1 MASKFIHFMSSIN
14 LTGFGVALITPFRR
28 DKSVDFDALERLL
41 DLHLNNG
48 TDYIVALGTTAETP
62 TLSEAEKSEIVSAVV
77 RKIDGRIPIVMGV
90 GGNNTAGV
98 VQQLKT
104 LNFEGIDAILSV
116 TPYYNKPTQEGLF
129 QHYRAINDASP
140 LPVILYNVPGRTG
153 VNLTAETT
161 LRIARECKNV
171 IAIKEASGNLDQIRA
186 IIAGA
191 SEGFKVISGDDAT
204 TIDII
209 ESGGIGVISVFG
221 NAYPKQMGDLVH
233 DALDG
238 KIDEARN
245 RMKSHFDEL
254 FRLMFVD
261 GNPAGVKCLLHEMGI
276 IENELRLPL
285 VPVSE
290 STRKLIVEEM
300 KKFK

>member
-1 MASKFIHFMSSIN
+1 MSAIHLEGM
-14 LTGFGVALITPFRR
+14 GVALVTPFRK
-28 DKSVDFDALERLL
+28 DKAVDFEALDRLL
-41 DLHLNNG
+41 DFHLENG

-62 TLSEAEKSEIVSAVV
+62 TLSESEKSEIVSAVV
-77 RKIDGRIPIVMGV
+77 RKIGGRIPIVMGV

-104 LNFEGIDAILSV
+104 LNFDGVDAILSV

-129 QHYRAINDASP
+129 QHYRAISEASP
-140 LPVILYNVPGRTG
+140 RPVILYNVPGRTG

-171 IAIKEASGNLDQIRA
+171 VAIKEASGNLDQIRA
-186 IIAGA
+186 IITGA
-191 SEGFKVISGDDAT
+191 PEGFKVISGDDAT
-204 TIDII
+204 TIDIV

-221 NAYPKQMGDLVH
+221 NAYPKQMNDLVH
-233 DALDG
+233 DALKG
-238 KIDEARN
+238 KIDEARK
-245 RMKSHFDEL
+245 RMKTHFDEL

-261 GNPAGVKCLLHEMGI
+261 GNPAGVKCVLHEMGL

-285 VPVSE
+285 VPVTE
-290 STRKLIVEEM
+290 NTRKLIVEEM
-300 KKFK
+300 KKFA

>member
-1 MASKFIHFMSSIN
+1 MSAIHLEGM
-14 LTGFGVALITPFRR
+14 GVALVTPFRK
-28 DKSVDFDALERLL
+28 DKAVDFEALDRLL
-41 DLHLNNG
+41 DFHLENG

-62 TLSEAEKSEIVSAVV
+62 TLSESEKSEIVSAVV
-77 RKIDGRIPIVMGV
+77 RKIGGRMPIVMGV

-104 LNFEGIDAILSV
+104 LNFDGVDAILSV

-129 QHYRAINDASP
+129 QHYRAISGASP
-140 LPVILYNVPGRTG
+140 RPVILYNVPGRTG

-161 LRIARECKNV
+161 LRIASECKNV
-171 IAIKEASGNLDQIRA
+171 VAIKEASGNLDQIRA

-191 SEGFKVISGDDAT
+191 PEGFKVISGDDAT
-204 TIDII
+204 TIDIV

-221 NAYPKQMGDLVH
+221 NAYPKQMSDLVH
-233 DALDG
+233 DALKG
-238 KIDEARN
+238 KIDEARK
-245 RMKSHFDEL
+245 RMKTHFDEL

-261 GNPAGVKCLLHEMGI
+261 GNPAGVKCVLHEMGL

-285 VPVSE
+285 VPVTE
-290 STRKLIVEEM
+290 NTRKLIVEEM
-300 KKFK
+300 KKFA

>member
-1 MASKFIHFMSSIN
+1 MSAIHLEGM
-14 LTGFGVALITPFRR
+14 GVAFVTPFRK
-28 DKSVDFDALERLL
+28 DKAVDFEALDRLL
-41 DLHLNNG
+41 DFHLENG

-62 TLSEAEKSEIVSAVV
+62 TLSESEKSEIVSAVV
-77 RKIDGRIPIVMGV
+77 RKIGGRMPIVMGV

-104 LNFEGIDAILSV
+104 LNFDGVDAILSV

-129 QHYRAINDASP
+129 QHYRAISEASP
-140 LPVILYNVPGRTG
+140 RPVILYNVPGRTG

-171 IAIKEASGNLDQIRA
+171 VAIKEASGNLDQIRA
-186 IIAGA
+186 IITGA
-191 SEGFKVISGDDAT
+191 PEGFKVISGDDAT
-204 TIDII
+204 TIDIV

-221 NAYPKQMGDLVH
+221 NAYPKQMSDLVH
-233 DALDG
+233 DALKG
-238 KIDEARN
+238 KIDEARK
-245 RMKSHFDEL
+245 RMKTHFDEL

-261 GNPAGVKCLLHEMGI
+261 GNPAGVKCVLHEMGL

-285 VPVSE
+285 VPVTE
-290 STRKLIVEEM
+290 NTRKLIVEEM
-300 KKFK
+300 KKFA

>member
-1 MASKFIHFMSSIN
+1 
-14 LTGFGVALITPFRR
+14 VALVTPFRK
-28 DKSVDFDALERLL
+28 DKAVDFEALDRLL
-41 DLHLNNG
+41 DFHLENG

-62 TLSEAEKSEIVSAVV
+62 TLSESEKSEIVSAVV
-77 RKIDGRIPIVMGV
+77 RKIGGRMPIVMGV

-104 LNFEGIDAILSV
+104 LNFDGVDAILSV

-129 QHYRAINDASP
+129 QHYRAISEASP
-140 LPVILYNVPGRTG
+140 RPVILYNVPGRTG

-171 IAIKEASGNLDQIRA
+171 VAVKEASGNLDQIRA
-186 IIAGA
+186 IITGA
-191 SEGFKVISGDDAT
+191 PEGFKVISGDDAT
-204 TIDII
+204 TIDIV

-221 NAYPKQMGDLVH
+221 NAYPKQMSDLVH
-233 DALDG
+233 DALKG
-238 KIDEARN
+238 KIDEARK
-245 RMKSHFDEL
+245 RMKTHFDEL

-261 GNPAGVKCLLHEMGI
+261 GNPAGVKCVLHEMGL

-285 VPVSE
+285 VPVTE
-290 STRKLIVEEM
+290 NTRKLIVEEM
-300 KKFK
+300 KKFA

>member
-1 MASKFIHFMSSIN
+1 MSAIHLEGM
-14 LTGFGVALITPFRR
+14 GVALVTPFRK
-28 DKSVDFDALERLL
+28 DKAVDFEALDRLL
-41 DLHLNNG
+41 DFHLENG

-62 TLSEAEKSEIVSAVV
+62 TLSESEKSEIVSAVV
-77 RKIDGRIPIVMGV
+77 RKIGGRIPIVMGV

-104 LNFEGIDAILSV
+104 LNFDGVDAILSV

-129 QHYRAINDASP
+129 QHYRAISGASP
-140 LPVILYNVPGRTG
+140 RPVILYNVPGRTG

-171 IAIKEASGNLDQIRA
+171 VAIKEASGNLDQIRA
-186 IIAGA
+186 IITGA
-191 SEGFKVISGDDAT
+191 PEGFKVISGDDAT
-204 TIDII
+204 TIDIV

-221 NAYPKQMGDLVH
+221 NAYPKQMNDLVH
-233 DALDG
+233 DTLKG
-238 KIDEARN
+238 KIDEARK
-245 RMKSHFDEL
+245 RMKTHFDEL

-261 GNPAGVKCLLHEMGI
+261 GNPAGVKCVLHEMGL

-285 VPVSE
+285 VPVTE
-290 STRKLIVEEM
+290 NTRKLIVEEM
-300 KKFK
+300 KKFA

>member
-1 MASKFIHFMSSIN
+1 MSAIHLEGM
-14 LTGFGVALITPFRR
+14 GVALVTPFRK
-28 DKSVDFDALERLL
+28 DKAVDFEALDRLL
-41 DLHLNNG
+41 DFHLENG

-62 TLSEAEKSEIVSAVV
+62 TLSESEKSEIVSAVV
-77 RKIDGRIPIVMGV
+77 RKIGGRMPIVMGV

-104 LNFEGIDAILSV
+104 LNFDGVDAILSV

-129 QHYRAINDASP
+129 QHYRAISGASP
-140 LPVILYNVPGRTG
+140 RPVILYNVPGRTG

-171 IAIKEASGNLDQIRA
+171 VAIKEASGNLDQIRA
-186 IIAGA
+186 IITGA
-191 SEGFKVISGDDAT
+191 PEGFKVISGDDAT
-204 TIDII
+204 TIDIV

-221 NAYPKQMGDLVH
+221 NAYPKQMSDLVH
-233 DALDG
+233 DALKG
-238 KIDEARN
+238 KIDEARK
-245 RMKSHFDEL
+245 RMKTHFDEL

-261 GNPAGVKCLLHEMGI
+261 GNPAGVKCVLHEMGL

-285 VPVSE
+285 VPVTE
-290 STRKLIVEEM
+290 NTRKLIVEEM
-300 KKFK
+300 KKFA

>member
-1 MASKFIHFMSSIN
+1 MSAIHLEGM
-14 LTGFGVALITPFRR
+14 GVALVTPFRK
-28 DKSVDFDALERLL
+28 DKAVDFEALDRLL
-41 DLHLNNG
+41 DFHLENG

-62 TLSEAEKSEIVSAVV
+62 TLSESEKSEIVSAVV
-77 RKIDGRIPIVMGV
+77 RKIGGRMPIVMGV

-104 LNFEGIDAILSV
+104 LNFDGVDAILSV

-129 QHYRAINDASP
+129 QHYRAISGASP
-140 LPVILYNVPGRTG
+140 RPVILYNVPGRTG

-171 IAIKEASGNLDQIRA
+171 VAVKEASGNLDQIRA
-186 IIAGA
+186 IITGA
-191 SEGFKVISGDDAT
+191 PEGFKVISGDDAT
-204 TIDII
+204 TIDIV

-221 NAYPKQMGDLVH
+221 NAYPKQMSDLVH
-233 DALDG
+233 DALKG
-238 KIDEARN
+238 KIDEARK
-245 RMKSHFDEL
+245 RMKTHFDEL

-261 GNPAGVKCLLHEMGI
+261 GNPAGVKCVLHEMGL

-285 VPVSE
+285 VPVTE
-290 STRKLIVEEM
+290 NTRKLIVEEM
-300 KKFK
+300 KKFA

>member
-1 MASKFIHFMSSIN
+1 MSAIHLEGM
-14 LTGFGVALITPFRR
+14 GVALVTPFRK
-28 DKSVDFDALERLL
+28 DKAVDFEALDRLL
-41 DLHLNNG
+41 DFHLENG

-62 TLSEAEKSEIVSAVV
+62 TLSESEKSEIVSAVV
-77 RKIDGRIPIVMGV
+77 RKIGGRIPIVMGV

-104 LNFEGIDAILSV
+104 LNFDGVDAILSV

-129 QHYRAINDASP
+129 QHYRAISGASP
-140 LPVILYNVPGRTG
+140 RPVILYNVPGRTG

-171 IAIKEASGNLDQIRA
+171 VAIKEASGNLDQIRA
-186 IIAGA
+186 IITGA
-191 SEGFKVISGDDAT
+191 PEGFKVISGDDAT
-204 TIDII
+204 TIDIV

-221 NAYPKQMGDLVH
+221 NAYPKQMSDLVH
-233 DALDG
+233 DALKG
-238 KIDEARN
+238 KIDEARK
-245 RMKSHFDEL
+245 RMKTHFDEL

-261 GNPAGVKCLLHEMGI
+261 GNPAGVKCVLHEMGL

-285 VPVSE
+285 VPVTE
-290 STRKLIVEEM
+290 NTRKLIVEEM
-300 KKFK
+300 KKFA

>member
-1 MASKFIHFMSSIN
+1 MSAIHLEGM
-14 LTGFGVALITPFRR
+14 GVALVTPFRK
-28 DKSVDFDALERLL
+28 DKAVDFEALDRLL
-41 DLHLNNG
+41 DFHLENG

-62 TLSEAEKSEIVSAVV
+62 TLSESEKSEIVSAVV
-77 RKIDGRIPIVMGV
+77 RKIGGRMPIVMGV

-104 LNFEGIDAILSV
+104 LNFDGVDAILSV

-129 QHYRAINDASP
+129 QHYRAISGASP
-140 LPVILYNVPGRTG
+140 RPVILYNVPGRTG

-161 LRIARECKNV
+161 LRIASECKNV
-171 IAIKEASGNLDQIRA
+171 VAIKEASGNLDQIRA

-191 SEGFKVISGDDAT
+191 PEGFKVISGDDAT
-204 TIDII
+204 TIDIV

-221 NAYPKQMGDLVH
+221 NAYPKQMSDLVH
-233 DALDG
+233 DALKG
-238 KIDEARN
+238 TIDEARK
-245 RMKSHFDEL
+245 RMKTHFDEL

-261 GNPAGVKCLLHEMGI
+261 GNPAGVKCVLHEMGL

-285 VPVSE
+285 VPVTE
-290 STRKLIVEEM
+290 NTRKLIVKEM
-300 KKFK
+300 KKFA

>member
-1 MASKFIHFMSSIN
+1 MSAIHLEGM
-14 LTGFGVALITPFRR
+14 GVALVTPFRK
-28 DKSVDFDALERLL
+28 DKGVDFEALDRLL
-41 DLHLNNG
+41 DFHLENG

-62 TLSEAEKSEIVSAVV
+62 TLSESEKSEIVSAVV
-77 RKIDGRIPIVMGV
+77 RKIGGRMPIVMGV

-104 LNFEGIDAILSV
+104 LNFDGVDAILSV

-129 QHYRAINDASP
+129 QHYRAISGASP
-140 LPVILYNVPGRTG
+140 RPVILYNVPGRTG

-171 IAIKEASGNLDQIRA
+171 VAIKEASGNLDQIRA
-186 IIAGA
+186 IITGA
-191 SEGFKVISGDDAT
+191 PEGFKVISGDDAT
-204 TIDII
+204 TIDIV

-221 NAYPKQMGDLVH
+221 NAYPKQMNDLVH
-233 DALDG
+233 DALKG
-238 KIDEARN
+238 KIDEARK
-245 RMKSHFDEL
+245 RMKTHFDEL

-261 GNPAGVKCLLHEMGI
+261 GNPAGVKCVLHEMGL

-285 VPVSE
+285 VPVTE
-290 STRKLIVEEM
+290 NTRKLIVEEM
-300 KKFK
+300 KKFA

>member
-1 MASKFIHFMSSIN
+1 MSAIHLEGM
-14 LTGFGVALITPFRR
+14 GVALVTPFRK
-28 DKSVDFDALERLL
+28 DKAVDFEALDRLL
-41 DLHLNNG
+41 DFHLENG

-62 TLSEAEKSEIVSAVV
+62 TLSESEKSEIVSAVV
-77 RKIDGRIPIVMGV
+77 RKIGGRMPIVMGV

-104 LNFEGIDAILSV
+104 LNFDGVDAILSV

-129 QHYRAINDASP
+129 QHYRAISGASP
-140 LPVILYNVPGRTG
+140 RPVILYNVPGRTG

-171 IAIKEASGNLDQIRA
+171 VAIKEASGNLDQIRA
-186 IIAGA
+186 IITGA
-191 SEGFKVISGDDAT
+191 PEGFKVISGDDAT
-204 TIDII
+204 TIDIV

-221 NAYPKQMGDLVH
+221 NAYPKQMSDLVH
-233 DALDG
+233 DALKG
-238 KIDEARN
+238 KIDEARK
-245 RMKSHFDEL
+245 RMKTHFNEL

-261 GNPAGVKCLLHEMGI
+261 GNPAGVKCVLHEMGL

-285 VPVSE
+285 VPVTE
-290 STRKLIVEEM
+290 NTRKLIVEEM
-300 KKFK
+300 KKFA

>member
-1 MASKFIHFMSSIN
+1 MSAIHLEGM
-14 LTGFGVALITPFRR
+14 GVALVTPFRK
-28 DKSVDFDALERLL
+28 DKAVDFEALDRLL
-41 DLHLNNG
+41 DFHLENG

-62 TLSEAEKSEIVSAVV
+62 TLSESEKSEIVSAVV
-77 RKIDGRIPIVMGV
+77 RKIGGRIPIVMGV

-104 LNFEGIDAILSV
+104 LNFDGVDAILSV

-129 QHYRAINDASP
+129 QHYRAISEASP
-140 LPVILYNVPGRTG
+140 RPVILYNVPGRTG

-171 IAIKEASGNLDQIRA
+171 VAIKEASGNLDQIRA
-186 IIAGA
+186 IITGA
-191 SEGFKVISGDDAT
+191 PEGFKVISGDDAT
-204 TIDII
+204 TIDIV

-221 NAYPKQMGDLVH
+221 NAYPKQMSDLVH
-233 DALDG
+233 DALKG
-238 KIDEARN
+238 KIDEARK
-245 RMKSHFDEL
+245 RMKTHFDEL

-261 GNPAGVKCLLHEMGI
+261 GNPAGVKCVLHEMGL

-285 VPVSE
+285 VPVTE
-290 STRKLIVEEM
+290 NTRKLIVEEM
-300 KKFK
+300 KKFA

>member
-1 MASKFIHFMSSIN
+1 MSAIHLEGM
-14 LTGFGVALITPFRR
+14 GVALVTPFRK
-28 DKSVDFDALERLL
+28 DKAVDFEALDRLL
-41 DLHLNNG
+41 DFHLENG

-62 TLSEAEKSEIVSAVV
+62 TLSESEKSEIVSAVV
-77 RKIDGRIPIVMGV
+77 RKIGGRMPIVMGV

-104 LNFEGIDAILSV
+104 LNFDGVDAILSV

-129 QHYRAINDASP
+129 QHYRAISEASP
-140 LPVILYNVPGRTG
+140 RPVILYNVPGRTG

-171 IAIKEASGNLDQIRA
+171 VAIKEASGNLDQIRA
-186 IIAGA
+186 IITGA
-191 SEGFKVISGDDAT
+191 PEGFKVISGDDAT
-204 TIDII
+204 TIDIV

-221 NAYPKQMGDLVH
+221 NAYPKQMNDLVH
-233 DALDG
+233 DALKG
-238 KIDEARN
+238 KIDEARK
-245 RMKSHFDEL
+245 RMKTHFDEL

-261 GNPAGVKCLLHEMGI
+261 GNPAGVKCVLHEMGL

-285 VPVSE
+285 VPVTE
-290 STRKLIVEEM
+290 NTRKLIVEEM
-300 KKFK
+300 KKFA

>member
-1 MASKFIHFMSSIN
+1 MSAIHLEGM
-14 LTGFGVALITPFRR
+14 GVALVTPFRK
-28 DKSVDFDALERLL
+28 DKAVDFEALDRLL
-41 DLHLNNG
+41 DFHLENG

-62 TLSEAEKSEIVSAVV
+62 TLSESEKSEIVSAVV
-77 RKIDGRIPIVMGV
+77 RKIGGRIPIVMGV

-104 LNFEGIDAILSV
+104 LNFDGVDAILSV

-129 QHYRAINDASP
+129 QHYRAISGASP
-140 LPVILYNVPGRTG
+140 RPVILYNVPGRTG

-171 IAIKEASGNLDQIRA
+171 VAIKEASGNLDQIRA
-186 IIAGA
+186 IITGA
-191 SEGFKVISGDDAT
+191 PEGFKVISGDDAT
-204 TIDII
+204 TIDIV

-221 NAYPKQMGDLVH
+221 NAYPKQMNDLVH
-233 DALDG
+233 DALKG
-238 KIDEARN
+238 KIDEARK
-245 RMKSHFDEL
+245 RMKTHFDEL

-261 GNPAGVKCLLHEMGI
+261 GNPAGVKCVLHEMGL

-285 VPVSE
+285 VPVTE
-290 STRKLIVEEM
+290 NTRKLIVEEM
-300 KKFK
+300 KKFA

>member
-1 MASKFIHFMSSIN
+1 MSAIHLEGM
-14 LTGFGVALITPFRR
+14 GVALVTPFRK
-28 DKSVDFDALERLL
+28 DKAVDFEALDRLL
-41 DLHLNNG
+41 DFHLENG

-62 TLSEAEKSEIVSAVV
+62 TLSESEKSEIVSAVV
-77 RKIDGRIPIVMGV
+77 RKIGGRMPIVMGV

-104 LNFEGIDAILSV
+104 LNFDGVDAILSV

-129 QHYRAINDASP
+129 QHYRAISEASP
-140 LPVILYNVPGRTG
+140 RPVILYNVPGRTG

-161 LRIARECKNV
+161 LRIASECKNV
-171 IAIKEASGNLDQIRA
+171 VAIKEASGNLDQIRA

-191 SEGFKVISGDDAT
+191 PEGFKVISGDDAT
-204 TIDII
+204 TIDIV

-221 NAYPKQMGDLVH
+221 NAYPKQMSDLVH
-233 DALDG
+233 DALKG
-238 KIDEARN
+238 TIDEARK
-245 RMKSHFDEL
+245 RMKTHFDEL

-261 GNPAGVKCLLHEMGI
+261 GNPAGVKCVLHEMGL

-285 VPVSE
+285 VPVTE
-290 STRKLIVEEM
+290 NTRKLIVKEM
-300 KKFK
+300 KKFA

>member
-1 MASKFIHFMSSIN
+1 MSAIHLEGM
-14 LTGFGVALITPFRR
+14 GVALVTPFRK
-28 DKSVDFDALERLL
+28 DKGVDFEALDRLL
-41 DLHLNNG
+41 DFHLENG

-62 TLSEAEKSEIVSAVV
+62 TLSESEKSEIVSAVV
-77 RKIDGRIPIVMGV
+77 RKIGGRMPIVMGV

-104 LNFEGIDAILSV
+104 LNFDGVDAILSV

-129 QHYRAINDASP
+129 QHYRAISEASP
-140 LPVILYNVPGRTG
+140 RPVILYNVPGRTG

-171 IAIKEASGNLDQIRA
+171 VAIKEASGNLDQIRA
-186 IIAGA
+186 IITGA
-191 SEGFKVISGDDAT
+191 PEGFKVISGDDAT
-204 TIDII
+204 TIDIV

-221 NAYPKQMGDLVH
+221 NAYPKQMSDLVH
-233 DALDG
+233 DALKG
-238 KIDEARN
+238 KIDEARK
-245 RMKSHFDEL
+245 RMKTHFDEL

-261 GNPAGVKCLLHEMGI
+261 GNPAGVKCVLHEMGL

-285 VPVSE
+285 VPVTE
-290 STRKLIVEEM
+290 NTRKLIVEEM
-300 KKFK
+300 KKFA

>member
-1 MASKFIHFMSSIN
+1 MSAIHLEGM
-14 LTGFGVALITPFRR
+14 GVALVTPFRK
-28 DKSVDFDALERLL
+28 DKGVDFEALDRLL
-41 DLHLNNG
+41 DFHLENG

-62 TLSEAEKSEIVSAVV
+62 TLSESEKSEIVSAVV
-77 RKIDGRIPIVMGV
+77 RKIGGRMPIVMGV

-104 LNFEGIDAILSV
+104 LNFDGVDAILSV

-129 QHYRAINDASP
+129 QHYRAISGASP
-140 LPVILYNVPGRTG
+140 RPVILYNVPGRTG

-171 IAIKEASGNLDQIRA
+171 VAIKEASGNLDQIRA
-186 IIAGA
+186 IITGA
-191 SEGFKVISGDDAT
+191 PEGFKVISGDDAT
-204 TIDII
+204 TIDIV

-221 NAYPKQMGDLVH
+221 NAYPKQMSDLVH
-233 DALDG
+233 DALKG
-238 KIDEARN
+238 KIDEARK
-245 RMKSHFDEL
+245 RMKTHFDEL

-261 GNPAGVKCLLHEMGI
+261 GNPAGVKCVLHEMGL

-285 VPVSE
+285 VPVTE
-290 STRKLIVEEM
+290 NTRKLIVEEM
-300 KKFK
+300 KKFA

>member
-1 MASKFIHFMSSIN
+1 MSAIHLEGM
-14 LTGFGVALITPFRR
+14 GVALVTPFRK
-28 DKSVDFDALERLL
+28 DKAVDFEALDRLL
-41 DLHLNNG
+41 DFHLENG

-62 TLSEAEKSEIVSAVV
+62 TLSESEKSEIVSAVV
-77 RKIDGRIPIVMGV
+77 RKIGGRMPIVMGV

-104 LNFEGIDAILSV
+104 LNFDGVDAILSV

-129 QHYRAINDASP
+129 QHYRAISEASP
-140 LPVILYNVPGRTG
+140 RPVILYNVPGRTG

-186 IIAGA
+186 IITGA
-191 SEGFKVISGDDAT
+191 PEGFKVISGDDAT
-204 TIDII
+204 TIDIV

-221 NAYPKQMGDLVH
+221 NAYPKQMSDLVH
-233 DALDG
+233 DALKG
-238 KIDEARN
+238 KIDEARK
-245 RMKSHFDEL
+245 RMKTHFDEL

-261 GNPAGVKCLLHEMGI
+261 GNPAGVKCVLHEMGL

-285 VPVSE
+285 VPVTE
-290 STRKLIVEEM
+290 NTRKLIVEEM
-300 KKFK
+300 KKFA

>member
-1 MASKFIHFMSSIN
+1 MSAIHLEGM
-14 LTGFGVALITPFRR
+14 GVALVTPFRK
-28 DKSVDFDALERLL
+28 DKAVDFEALDRLL
-41 DLHLNNG
+41 DFHLENG

-62 TLSEAEKSEIVSAVV
+62 TLSESEKSEIVSAVV
-77 RKIDGRIPIVMGV
+77 RKIGGRMPIVMGV

-104 LNFEGIDAILSV
+104 LNFDGVDAILSV

-129 QHYRAINDASP
+129 QHYRAISGASP
-140 LPVILYNVPGRTG
+140 RPVILYNVPGRTG

-171 IAIKEASGNLDQIRA
+171 VAIKEASGNLDQIRA
-186 IIAGA
+186 IITGA
-191 SEGFKVISGDDAT
+191 PEGFKVISGDDAT
-204 TIDII
+204 TIDIV

-221 NAYPKQMGDLVH
+221 NAYPKQMNDLVH
-233 DALDG
+233 DALKG
-238 KIDEARN
+238 KIDEARK
-245 RMKSHFDEL
+245 RMKTHFDEL

-261 GNPAGVKCLLHEMGI
+261 GNPAGVKCVLHEMGL

-285 VPVSE
+285 VPVTE
-290 STRKLIVEEM
+290 NTRKLIVEEM
-300 KKFK
+300 KKFA

>member
-1 MASKFIHFMSSIN
+1 MSAIHLEGM
-14 LTGFGVALITPFRR
+14 GVALVTPFRK
-28 DKSVDFDALERLL
+28 DKAVDFEALDRLL
-41 DLHLNNG
+41 DFHLENG

-62 TLSEAEKSEIVSAVV
+62 TLSESEKSEIVSAVV
-77 RKIDGRIPIVMGV
+77 RKIGGRIPIVMGV

-104 LNFEGIDAILSV
+104 LNFDGVDAILSV

-129 QHYRAINDASP
+129 QHYRAISGASP
-140 LPVILYNVPGRTG
+140 RPVILYNVPGRTG

-171 IAIKEASGNLDQIRA
+171 VAIKEASGNLDQIRA
-186 IIAGA
+186 IITGA
-191 SEGFKVISGDDAT
+191 PEGFKVISGDDAT
-204 TIDII
+204 TIDIV

-221 NAYPKQMGDLVH
+221 NAYPKQMNHLVH
-233 DALDG
+233 DALKG
-238 KIDEARN
+238 KIDEARK
-245 RMKSHFDEL
+245 RMKTHFDEL

-261 GNPAGVKCLLHEMGI
+261 GNPAGVKCVLHEMGL

-285 VPVSE
+285 VPVTE
-290 STRKLIVEEM
+290 NTRKLIVEEM
-300 KKFK
+300 KKFA

>member
-1 MASKFIHFMSSIN
+1 MSAIHLEGM
-14 LTGFGVALITPFRR
+14 GVALVTPFRK
-28 DKSVDFDALERLL
+28 DKAVDFEALDRLL
-41 DLHLNNG
+41 DFHLENG

-62 TLSEAEKSEIVSAVV
+62 TLSESEKSEIVSAVV
-77 RKIDGRIPIVMGV
+77 RKIGGRIPIVMGV

-104 LNFEGIDAILSV
+104 LNFDGVDAILSV

-129 QHYRAINDASP
+129 QHYRAISGASP
-140 LPVILYNVPGRTG
+140 RPVILYNVPGRTG

-171 IAIKEASGNLDQIRA
+171 VAIKEASGNLDQIRA
-186 IIAGA
+186 IITGA
-191 SEGFKVISGDDAT
+191 PEGFKVISGDDAT
-204 TIDII
+204 TIDIV

-221 NAYPKQMGDLVH
+221 NAYPKQMNDLVH
-233 DALDG
+233 DALKG
-238 KIDEARN
+238 KIDEARK
-245 RMKSHFDEL
+245 RMKTHFDEL

-261 GNPAGVKCLLHEMGI
+261 GNPAGVKCVLHEMGL

-285 VPVSE
+285 VPVTE
-290 STRKLIVEEM
+290 NTRKLIVEEM
-300 KKFK
+300 KKFL

>member
-1 MASKFIHFMSSIN
+1 MSAIHLEGM
-14 LTGFGVALITPFRR
+14 GVALVTPFRK
-28 DKSVDFDALERLL
+28 DKAVDFEALDRLL
-41 DLHLNNG
+41 DFHLENG

-62 TLSEAEKSEIVSAVV
+62 TLSESEKSEIVSAVV
-77 RKIDGRIPIVMGV
+77 RKIGGRMPIVMGV

-104 LNFEGIDAILSV
+104 LNFDGVDAILSV

-129 QHYRAINDASP
+129 QHYRAISEASP
-140 LPVILYNVPGRTG
+140 RPVILYNVPGRTG

-171 IAIKEASGNLDQIRA
+171 VAVKEASGNLDQIRA
-186 IIAGA
+186 IITGA
-191 SEGFKVISGDDAT
+191 PEGFKVISGDDAT
-204 TIDII
+204 TIDIV

-221 NAYPKQMGDLVH
+221 NAYPKQMSDLVH
-233 DALDG
+233 DALKG
-238 KIDEARN
+238 KIDEARK
-245 RMKSHFDEL
+245 RMKTHFDEL

-261 GNPAGVKCLLHEMGI
+261 GNPAGVKCVLHEMGL

-285 VPVSE
+285 VPVTE
-290 STRKLIVEEM
+290 NTRKLIVEEM
-300 KKFK
+300 KKFA

>member
-1 MASKFIHFMSSIN
+1 MSAIHLEGM
-14 LTGFGVALITPFRR
+14 GVALVTPFRK
-28 DKSVDFDALERLL
+28 DKAVDFEALDRLL
-41 DLHLNNG
+41 DFHLENG

-62 TLSEAEKSEIVSAVV
+62 TLSESEKSEIVSAVV
-77 RKIDGRIPIVMGV
+77 RKIGGRMPIVMGV

-104 LNFEGIDAILSV
+104 LNFDGVDAILSV

-129 QHYRAINDASP
+129 QHYRAISEASP
-140 LPVILYNVPGRTG
+140 RPVILYNVPGRTG

-171 IAIKEASGNLDQIRA
+171 VAIKEASGNLDQIRA
-186 IIAGA
+186 IITGA
-191 SEGFKVISGDDAT
+191 PEGFKVISGDDAT
-204 TIDII
+204 TIDIV

-221 NAYPKQMGDLVH
+221 NAYPKQMSDLVH
-233 DALDG
+233 DALKG
-238 KIDEARN
+238 KIDEARK
-245 RMKSHFDEL
+245 RMKTHFDEL

-261 GNPAGVKCLLHEMGI
+261 GNPAGVKCVLHEMGF

-285 VPVSE
+285 VPVTE
-290 STRKLIVEEM
+290 NTRKLIVEEM
-300 KKFK
+300 KKFA

>member
-1 MASKFIHFMSSIN
+1 MSAIHLEGM
-14 LTGFGVALITPFRR
+14 GVALVTPFRK
-28 DKSVDFDALERLL
+28 DKAVDFEALDRLL
-41 DLHLNNG
+41 DFHLENG

-62 TLSEAEKSEIVSAVV
+62 TLSESEKSEIVSAVV
-77 RKIDGRIPIVMGV
+77 RKIGGRMPIVMGV

-104 LNFEGIDAILSV
+104 LNFDGVDAILSV

-129 QHYRAINDASP
+129 QHYRAISEASP
-140 LPVILYNVPGRTG
+140 RPVILYNVPGRTG

-171 IAIKEASGNLDQIRA
+171 VAIKEASGNLDQIRA
-186 IIAGA
+186 IITGA
-191 SEGFKVISGDDAT
+191 PEGFKVISGDDAT
-204 TIDII
+204 TIDIV

-221 NAYPKQMGDLVH
+221 NAYPKQMSDLVH
-233 DALDG
+233 DALKG
-238 KIDEARN
+238 KIDEARK
-245 RMKSHFDEL
+245 RMKTHFDEL

-261 GNPAGVKCLLHEMGI
+261 GNPAGVKCVLHEMGL

-285 VPVSE
+285 VPVTE
-290 STRKLIVEEM
+290 NTRKLIVEEM
-300 KKFK
+300 KKFA

>member
-1 MASKFIHFMSSIN
+1 MSAIHLEGM
-14 LTGFGVALITPFRR
+14 GVALVTPFRK
-28 DKSVDFDALERLL
+28 DKAVDFEALDRLL
-41 DLHLNNG
+41 DFHLENG

-62 TLSEAEKSEIVSAVV
+62 TLSESEKSEIVSAVV
-77 RKIDGRIPIVMGV
+77 RKIGGRIPIVMGV

-104 LNFEGIDAILSV
+104 LNFDGVDAILSV

-129 QHYRAINDASP
+129 QHYRAISGASP
-140 LPVILYNVPGRTG
+140 RPVILYNVPGRTG

-171 IAIKEASGNLDQIRA
+171 VAIKEASGNLDQIRA
-186 IIAGA
+186 IITGA
-191 SEGFKVISGDDAT
+191 PEGFKVISGDDAT
-204 TIDII
+204 TIDIV

-221 NAYPKQMGDLVH
+221 NAYPKQMSDLVH
-233 DALDG
+233 DALKG
-238 KIDEARN
+238 TIDEARK
-245 RMKSHFDEL
+245 RMKTHFDEL

-261 GNPAGVKCLLHEMGI
+261 GNPAGVKCVLHEMGL

-285 VPVSE
+285 VPVTE
-290 STRKLIVEEM
+290 NTRKLIVEEM
-300 KKFK
+300 KKFA

>member
-1 MASKFIHFMSSIN
+1 MSSIN
-14 LTGFGVALITPFRR
+14 LAGLGVALITPFRR
-28 DKSVDFDALERLL
+28 DKSVDFDALDRLL
-41 DLHLNNG
+41 DLHLKNG

-62 TLSEAEKSEIVSAVV
+62 TLSESEKAEIVSAVV
-77 RKIDGRIPIVMGV
+77 RKIGGRMPIVMGV

-104 LNFEGIDAILSV
+104 LNFDGINAILSV

-140 LPVILYNVPGRTG
+140 LPIILYNVPGRTG

-191 SEGFKVISGDDAT
+191 PEEFKVISGDDAT
-204 TIDII
+204 TIDIV

-233 DALDG
+233 DALNG

-245 RMKSHFDEL
+245 RMKSYFDEL
-254 FRLMFVD
+254 FRLMFID
-261 GNPAGVKCLLHEMGI
+261 GNPAGVKCLLHEMGL

-290 STRKLIVEEM
+290 NTRKSIVEEM

>member
-1 MASKFIHFMSSIN
+1 MSAIHLEGM
-14 LTGFGVALITPFRR
+14 GVALVTPFRK
-28 DKSVDFDALERLL
+28 DKAVDFEALDRLL
-41 DLHLNNG
+41 DFHLENG

-62 TLSEAEKSEIVSAVV
+62 TLSESEKSEIVSAVV
-77 RKIDGRIPIVMGV
+77 RKIGGRMPIVMGV

-104 LNFEGIDAILSV
+104 LNFDGVDAILSV

-129 QHYRAINDASP
+129 QHYRAISGASP
-140 LPVILYNVPGRTG
+140 RPVILYNVPGRTG

-161 LRIARECKNV
+161 LRIASECKNV
-171 IAIKEASGNLDQIRA
+171 VAIKEASGNLDQIRA

-191 SEGFKVISGDDAT
+191 PEGFKVISGDDAT
-204 TIDII
+204 TIDIV

-221 NAYPKQMGDLVH
+221 NAYPKQMSDLVH
-233 DALDG
+233 DALKG
-238 KIDEARN
+238 KIDEARK
-245 RMKSHFDEL
+245 RMKTHFDEL

-261 GNPAGVKCLLHEMGI
+261 GNPAGVKCVLHEMGL

-285 VPVSE
+285 VPVTE
-290 STRKLIVEEM
+290 NTRKLIVKEM
-300 KKFK
+300 KKFA